1 MIYGGR
7 FQTEVQK
14 TDKKIVCNNV
24 PRGVMYD
31 SKGRILVGNKAN
43 NAITYTKNSNLTTAK
58 IYDISEKLSK
68 YIRLNDE
75 TPTKH
80 QLFDYYLANS
90 KNALKINR
98 QLPRNQRYDEHGD
111 ALDDHIVYQNTLKYL
126 RSKKLVFSK
135 RQKTAALIF
144 NKISGAYTL
153 STIYIKNKHI
163 TGKELTLV
171 GENLSELP
179 GVGIG
184 TDWSRDYPNG
194 ESIKSIIG
202 SVSSE
207 KAGLPNTNLQYYLS
221 QGYSRNDRVGTSYLE
236 EKYEPLLKG
245 TKSKSQVISKHKSD
259 SIDQTKTTVSYT
271 HLRAHETN

>member
-1 MIYGGR
+1 
-7 FQTEVQK
+7 
-14 TDKKIVCNNV
+14 
-24 PRGVMYD
+24 
-31 SKGRILVGNKAN
+31 
-43 NAITYTKNSNLTTAK
+43 
-58 IYDISEKLSK
+58 
-68 YIRLNDE
+68 
-75 TPTKH
+75 
-80 QLFDYYLANS
+80 
-90 KNALKINR
+90 
-98 QLPRNQRYDEHGD
+98 
-111 ALDDHIVYQNTLKYL
+111 
-126 RSKKLVFSK
+126 
-135 RQKTAALIF
+135 
-144 NKISGAYTL
+144 

-236 EKYEPLLKG
+236 EKYEPLL
-245 TKSKSQVISKHKSD
+245 
-259 SIDQTKTTVSYT
+259 
-271 HLRAHETN
+271 

>member
-1 MIYGGR
+1 MKTYKRKNSLKSKIASTSLRLNIILGIICVLFLLLIGQLAYLQLIYGGR

-98 QLPRNQRYDEHGD
+98 QLPRNQRYDEQPPAQHP
-111 ALDDHIVYQNTLKYL
+111 
-126 RSKKLVFSK
+126 
-135 RQKTAALIF
+135 
-144 NKISGAYTL
+144 
-153 STIYIKNKHI
+153 
-163 TGKELTLV
+163 
-171 GENLSELP
+171 EN
-179 GVGIG
+179 
-184 TDWSRDYPNG
+184 
-194 ESIKSIIG
+194 
-202 SVSSE
+202 
-207 KAGLPNTNLQYYLS
+207 
-221 QGYSRNDRVGTSYLE
+221 
-236 EKYEPLLKG
+236 
-245 TKSKSQVISKHKSD
+245 
-259 SIDQTKTTVSYT
+259 DQ
-271 HLRAHETN
+271 